1 MSVEGT
7 VNAAIRAKIQNDNFV
22 SKTRAE
28 KNDEYIDRSM
38 LPILLYVLRY
48 GMPAFECK
56 IATFLEFLQTM
67 QNDEIQDD
75 IRQVRLFKLVKQL
88 CECSPNGE
96 LSGLTHVKMVDG
108 VIQFPGS
115 FHPI

>member
-7 VNAAIRAKIQNDNFV
+7 VNAVIRAKIQNDNFV

-75 IRQVRLFKLVKQL
+75 ML
-88 CECSPNGE
+88 C
-96 LSGLTHVKMVDG
+96 K
-108 VIQFPGS
+108 
-115 FHPI
+115 